1 MFHVLKVAIGRELVV
16 SEYIK
21 NMAISRNLDI
31 KSIFFTRE
39 VKGYVFVEGNLDQLL
54 DILKEIPPARGVVQ
68 SITINDLEKY
78 MEVKKEKVEINVGD
92 IVEIIGGPFKGEK
105 GKVTKIDSVKR
116 EVVISLLE
124 VPTILPLTLSFEL
137 VRVIEKSQAAL

>member
-1 MFHVLKVAIGRELVV
+1 MFHVLKVAVGREFVV
-16 SEYIK
+16 AEYIK

-54 DILKEIPPARGVVQ
+54 DILKEIPPARGVVE

-78 MEVKKEKVEINVGD
+78 MEVKKEKVKINVGD
-92 IVEIIGGPFKGEK
+92 IVEIIGGPFKGER
-105 GKVTKIDSVKR
+105 GKVTKIDPVKR